1 MPCICY
7 KSTIRG
13 PALLI
18 LFYLAKV
25 LNITMHRMP
34 NYESRVEFVNPLTFT
49 HIVPTVK
56 NKRQVYPRYGIHD
69 ERVKYKSVEFIEY
82 HDDEDVVMEYIG
94 LGRRKSQKVQFRVR
108 LHLTGLVR
116 CSEILN

>member
-1 MPCICY
+1 
-7 KSTIRG
+7 
-13 PALLI
+13 
-18 LFYLAKV
+18 
-25 LNITMHRMP
+25 MHRMP